1 MKKLLTLDVG
11 TTAVKAA
18 LFDAELRLIAAEITE
33 YALLTPEAGIVEL
46 DPAIYWTSAVKG
58 IRKILAETG
67 TEPAEVCSIACTTQ
81 GETLI
86 PVDRNGNV
94 LHNAVVWLDSRAT
107 AEAEALAEL
116 VDAETFYRTTGVPEL
131 NGYCPVAKL
140 LWFKQNRPE
149 IYAQAEK
156 FLLLE
161 DYLVWKLS
169 GRFVTNPALMCTT
182 GYYDILENRIWTELL
197 QKAGLDAGKLP
208 EVVPC
213 GSAVGELTAQSAAEL
228 GLLPGTVVAAGAMD
242 QVCGAIGA
250 GNIREG
256 VVSETTGTC
265 LILGA
270 TTEQPQMCGGVSV
283 YAHALPGKYLYIGIV
298 QTAGVIQ
305 KWFRDE
311 FCRDLPPETAFAEM
325 SRMAA
330 EAPPLSRGVMLYP
343 QFTGTPAPVADET
356 ARGVYFGLGLDTGRD
371 CLIRALYEG
380 VGYALRE
387 NLDLMQI
394 RPKRLI
400 SMGGGAKS
408 DIWNQIKADIC
419 NAAITVPEV
428 SETASLG
435 AAILAGV
442 ACGVFPDV
450 ETPVERIRYR
460 KEYRPEAA
468 NVPLYERG
476 YQKYVRMY
484 EAFAPLF
491 HIGQNEKE

>member
-67 TEPAEVCSIACTTQ
+67 TEPTEVCSIACTTQ

-107 AEAEALAEL
+107 AEAEAL
-116 VDAETFYRTTGVPEL
+116 
-131 NGYCPVAKL
+131 
-140 LWFKQNRPE
+140 
-149 IYAQAEK
+149 
-156 FLLLE
+156 
-161 DYLVWKLS
+161 
-169 GRFVTNPALMCTT
+169 
-182 GYYDILENRIWTELL
+182 
-197 QKAGLDAGKLP
+197 
-208 EVVPC
+208 
-213 GSAVGELTAQSAAEL
+213 AEL

-394 RPKRLI
+394 RPNWLI
-400 SMGGGAKS
+400 SMGGGAKR
-408 DIWNQIKADIC
+408 DISIS
-419 NAAITVPEV
+419 AIR
-428 SETASLG
+428 SS
-435 AAILAGV
+435 
-442 ACGVFPDV
+442 
-450 ETPVERIRYR
+450 
-460 KEYRPEAA
+460 
-468 NVPLYERG
+468 
-476 YQKYVRMY
+476 VRSWR
-484 EAFAPLF
+484 
-491 HIGQNEKE
+491 